1 MAYCFDIFLVKLKKG
16 NDDLIKYSYIQ
27 YSKKLNTIVNYY
39 ALLDNFDLLID
50 NSIICLFNLQN
61 KSYSK

>member
-1 MAYCFDIFLVKLKKG
+1 MAYCLDKFLVKLKKW
-16 NDDLIKYSYIQ
+16 NDDLIKFSSIQ
-27 YSKKLNTIVNYY
+27 YSNKLNIIINYY

>member
-1 MAYCFDIFLVKLKKG
+1 MAYCFDKFLVKLKKG
-16 NDDLIKYSYIQ
+16 NDDLIKYSLIQ
-27 YSKKLNTIVNYY
+27 YSNKLNIIVNYY